1 MVNATDIP
9 FAVAGKDIILMDDVL
24 YTGRTIR
31 AALDALFDHGRPAR
45 VQLLVLIDR
54 GHRELPIEAQLRRP
68 HGADHRQRNHRSEV
82 SGNRRHGKGAAGGEG
97 RRREPE
103 MRCGRPAGHRNLTR
117 DEIQAILDRAR
128 DFQPRGDHSF
138 RKLDLLRGR
147 MVVNLFFEAS
157 TRTRTSFEI
166 AAKRLGADA
175 VSITAQASSVS
186 KGESLVDTLNTLAAM
201 RPDAIIM
208 RHAASGAPHFLQR
221 HLETPII
228 NAGDGTHEHP
238 TQALLD
244 ARTILDRG
252 AALEGLRVAIIGDI
266 AHSRV
271 ARSNVY
277 LLSKFGA
284 EIVLC
289 GPASLL
295 PRELEQIAPGV
306 TLTTDMNEAIR
317 DADVIMMLRV
327 QLERQHEAAFP
338 ASEYFQFYGLRLEHL
353 RLAKPDVIVMHPG
366 PINRGR
372 EISSEVAD
380 SQRSVILNQVENG
393 IAVRMAVLERVLTGR
408 DHAGAAH

>member
-1 MVNATDIP
+1 M
-9 FAVAGKDIILMDDVL
+9 
-24 YTGRTIR
+24 
-31 AALDALFDHGRPAR
+31 
-45 VQLLVLIDR
+45 
-54 GHRELPIEAQLRRP
+54 
-68 HGADHRQRNHRSEV
+68 
-82 SGNRRHGKGAAGGEG
+82 
-97 RRREPE
+97 
-103 MRCGRPAGHRNLTR
+103 PAGLLGIESLTR
-117 DEIQAILDRAR
+117 DEIQSILDRAR
-128 DFQPRGDHSF
+128 DFQPRTGPGF
-138 RKLDLLRGR
+138 RKLDLLRGQ

-166 AAKRLGADA
+166 AAKLLGADA

-201 RPDAIIM
+201 RPNAIIM

-221 HLETPII
+221 HLGIPIV

-252 AALEGLRVAIIGDI
+252 AKLENLRVAIIGDI

-277 LLSKFGA
+277 LLSKYGA
-284 EIVLC
+284 DIVLC

-295 PRELEQIAPGV
+295 PKELKQIAPGV

-327 QLERQHEAAFP
+327 QLERQHEASFP
-338 ASEYFQFYGLRLEHL
+338 ANEYFQFYGLRLEHL
-353 RLAKPDVIVMHPG
+353 WLAKPDVIVMHPG

-372 EISSEVAD
+372 EIASEVAD

-393 IAVRMAVLERVLTGR
+393 ISVRMAVLERVL
-408 DHAGAAH
+408 AGGNHHGSAAD

>member
-1 MVNATDIP
+1 MP
-9 FAVAGKDIILMDDVL
+9 G
-24 YTGRTIR
+24 G
-31 AALDALFDHGRPAR
+31 
-45 VQLLVLIDR
+45 LL
-54 GHRELPIEAQLRRP
+54 GIE
-68 HGADHRQRNHRSEV
+68 
-82 SGNRRHGKGAAGGEG
+82 K
-97 RRREPE
+97 
-103 MRCGRPAGHRNLTR
+103 LTR
-117 DEIQAILDRAR
+117 EEIQSILDRAQAFR
-128 DFQPRGDHSF
+128 PRGPHGF
-138 RKLDLLRGR
+138 QKLDLLRGR

-166 AAKRLGADA
+166 AAKLLGADS

-221 HLETPII
+221 HLGIPII

-252 AALEGLRVAIIGDI
+252 ASLEKLRVAIIGDI

-271 ARSNVY
+271 ARSNVH

-295 PRELEQIAPGV
+295 PQELKHLASGV
-306 TLTTDMNEAIR
+306 TLTTDMDEAIR
-317 DADVIMMLRV
+317 GTDVIMMLRV
-327 QLERQHEAAFP
+327 QLERQHEAAF
-338 ASEYFQFYGLRLEHL
+338 AANEYFQFYGLRLEHL
-353 RLAKPDVIVMHPG
+353 RLAKPGVIVMHPG

-380 SQRSVILNQVENG
+380 SQMSAILSQVENG
-393 IAVRMAVLERVLTGR
+393 ISVRMAVLERVLKG
-408 DHAGAAH
+408 ANGSAAH